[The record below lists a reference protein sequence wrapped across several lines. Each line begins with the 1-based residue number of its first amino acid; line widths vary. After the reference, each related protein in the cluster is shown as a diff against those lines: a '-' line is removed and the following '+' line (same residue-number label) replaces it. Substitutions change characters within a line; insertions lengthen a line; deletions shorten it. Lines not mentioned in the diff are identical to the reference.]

1 MSGALALRL
10 FRREL
15 QQGQLL
21 LIILAIM
28 LAVLSVSGLAGVSER
43 LQAAI
48 NGQAATFIAADRII
62 DSPEPLPESM
72 LDKAMALG
80 LKQVTSMRFNSM
92 LFGEEGFQLV
102 TVRAVG
108 SGYPLRGQIELSAG
122 PTAQLPGSGEL
133 WYEGRLAG
141 LLGMPDKPEPAKIE
155 LGMAQFSLSE
165 EIRRLPD
172 AGFNPFASSPVV
184 LMRLEDVGK
193 TGIVQPGS
201 RVTYLYQFAGTPY
214 QLSAFERYAKPLLT
228 TSQRWVD
235 VKSGDSPIA
244 GAVQRAERFLL
255 LASLLGIA
263 LACAA
268 IGIAAQRYCQRH
280 YDVVAMLKTFGASGR
295 QIRQLFALHLMLVT
309 FSGILLGLLGG
320 WLLDMGISSML
331 PTQLAAY
338 DTSWLRP
345 LLLGIS
351 TGLISAFMFS
361 AYPLLRL
368 LAIPPLRVLQRQLE
382 GMSTGAWLNLLLSLT
397 AMALLGYLYSG
408 SLALTLTVVAAVCAL
423 ALLLGILGWVM
434 VRVGHSV
441 GLKTTNPL
449 QLALAGLRRRA
460 RQNAVQL
467 VGFST
472 ALLLLLVILA
482 LRQDLLNEWQQQLP
496 KNAPNYFLVNIAP
509 EDEAPL
515 AAFFEDNDMQTTDIY
530 PVVRGRLSAING
542 EGLITAKQQES
553 GVAGRVGIGR
563 ELNLTWRDSL
573 PPNNELLQG
582 QFNTQPG
589 EVSIETKVM
598 ERLGLELGD
607 ELTFNIDNRDLTVKV
622 TSVRAV
628 HWETLQPNFFMIMR
642 QEDLGQFAHT
652 AMVSF
657 HLDDSRRA
665 LVVDLIKAFP
675 TVSVLDVGAIVGQL
689 REIIE
694 QVSLSLT
701 LVLVLVIAASALVL
715 FAQTEAGMAT
725 RQRELA
731 VLRTFGG
738 SGWLLRSA
746 TALEF
751 GLLGLIAGVIAVLV
765 AELTLYLLKTQVFE
779 LNVYMHWDWWLLAP
793 LAGGALVAVLG
804 LWRCRRLL
812 RQSCAQ
818 LLQS

>member
-515 AAFFEDNDMQTTDIY
+515 AAFF
-530 PVVRGRLSAING
+530 
-542 EGLITAKQQES
+542 
-553 GVAGRVGIGR
+553 
-563 ELNLTWRDSL
+563 
-573 PPNNELLQG
+573 
-582 QFNTQPG
+582 
-589 EVSIETKVM
+589 
-598 ERLGLELGD
+598 
-607 ELTFNIDNRDLTVKV
+607 
-622 TSVRAV
+622 
-628 HWETLQPNFFMIMR
+628 
-642 QEDLGQFAHT
+642 
-652 AMVSF
+652 
-657 HLDDSRRA
+657 
-665 LVVDLIKAFP
+665 
-675 TVSVLDVGAIVGQL
+675 
-689 REIIE
+689 
-694 QVSLSLT
+694 
-701 LVLVLVIAASALVL
+701 
-715 FAQTEAGMAT
+715 
-725 RQRELA
+725 
-731 VLRTFGG
+731 
-738 SGWLLRSA
+738 
-746 TALEF
+746 
-751 GLLGLIAGVIAVLV
+751 
-765 AELTLYLLKTQVFE
+765 
-779 LNVYMHWDWWLLAP
+779 
-793 LAGGALVAVLG
+793 
-804 LWRCRRLL
+804 
-812 RQSCAQ
+812 
-818 LLQS
+818 

>member
-793 LAGGALVAVLG
+793 LAGGTLVAVLG